1 MQAFK
6 RACAAFGLGRYRYNL
21 PKPWVDEDQS
31 RRQIKDP
38 SGAAQLIEEQGGLP
52 VK

>member
-6 RACAAFGLGRYRYNL
+6 RACSAFGLGRYRSNL
-21 PKPWVDEDQS
+21 PKPWIDYDQG

-38 SGAAQLIEEQGGLP
+38 ADAARLIEEQAGLLE
-52 VK
+52 K